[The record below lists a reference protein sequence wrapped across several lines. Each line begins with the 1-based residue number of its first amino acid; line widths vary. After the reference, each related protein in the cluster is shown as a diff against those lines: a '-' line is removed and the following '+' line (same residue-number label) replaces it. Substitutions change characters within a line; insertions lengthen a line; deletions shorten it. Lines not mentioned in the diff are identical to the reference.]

1 MFESSVRTIPWN
13 HQINMTIETY
23 INNLPDERRDTVQR
37 LNQVILENLP
47 SGFEAAISYG
57 MPSYVV
63 PHAVYP
69 QGYHCNPKE
78 PLPFISFASQKAS
91 VNLYHMGIYAK
102 PELLNWFEEA
112 YPKHVKGKL
121 DMGKSCIRFK
131 KMDQIPFELI
141 GELVRKMTVEEWI
154 EIYDQRSKK

>member
-1 MFESSVRTIPWN
+1 
-13 HQINMTIETY
+13 MTIADF
-23 INNLPDERRDTVQR
+23 INDLPEERKEAVFK

-47 SGFEAAISYG
+47 SGFEATFSYG

-63 PHAVYP
+63 PHSIYP
-69 QGYHCNPKE
+69 NGYHCNPKE

-102 PELLNWFEEA
+102 PELLNWFIEE

-131 KMDQIPFELI
+131 KTDQIPYDLI
-141 GELVRKMTVEEWI
+141 GELIKKMTVEEWI
-154 EIYDQRSKK
+154 TIYETQVKN